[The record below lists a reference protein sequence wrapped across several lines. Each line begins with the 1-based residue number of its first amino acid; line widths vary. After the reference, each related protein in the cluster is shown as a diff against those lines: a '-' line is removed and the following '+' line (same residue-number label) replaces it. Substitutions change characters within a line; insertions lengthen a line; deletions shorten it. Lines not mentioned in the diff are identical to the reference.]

1 MKKKKKI
8 IIAVVAVV
16 LVATVIIAVNAASSA
31 NAAPTQV
38 LVEPIVRDTIVNTVS
53 ARGEV
58 SLLNTETVFSS
69 AASEVGYVYIER
81 NDMVQEGDVLIRF
94 TDRSLERLENRV
106 HEAELALRSAEI
118 ALADSRLPSGET
130 TIENSRLSVVQ
141 AEQDITNL
149 ETTIE
154 TQRRDLE
161 RLRTRIDEQQRT
173 YESNRALF
181 ELGAVSQDT
190 LDNLERSVR
199 DLRDE
204 LENFENTMARNEM
217 SLDAMRQTH
226 SHRQNVYEETRSRT
240 DMREVQNLI
249 AQRQV
254 SVEQARLRLNEAR
267 ADLENFSLE
276 IVAPISGTVSM
287 LAVSRGETIMSD
299 RALVEISDVDNF
311 VVKMDVNER
320 NAAGLALGQEVEI
333 TGAVLGRGSVYGEI
347 TRIGNF
353 AEQRQTA
360 NGQERVMP
368 IEVAVRPSALA
379 SILRPGFSLDARV
392 TIEIK
397 ENVVVVPILATLRD
411 RDGDTYVFVVRDD
424 NTLERRIIELG
435 LYADMTVEVT
445 GQVIALSEGEIIV
458 SQPILTM
465 YDGMVINPLH
475 ADDLETNG
483 RP

>member
-1 MKKKKKI
+1 MKKKTI
-8 IIAVVAVV
+8 VIALGAVALTAAAIFV
-16 LVATVIIAVNAASSA
+16 VNAANTA
-31 NAAPTQV
+31 NSLPNQIA
-38 LVEPIVRDTIVNTVS
+38 VEPIIRDTIINTVS

-81 NDMVQEGDVLIRF
+81 NDMVSEGDVLIRF

-118 ALADSRLPSGET
+118 SLADSRLPAGET
-130 TIENSRLSVVQ
+130 AIESSRLSVVQ

-154 TQRRDLE
+154 TQQRDLE
-161 RLRTRIDEQQRT
+161 RLRTRIEDQQRT
-173 YESNRALF
+173 YDSNRALF
-181 ELGAVSQDT
+181 ELGAVSQDS
-190 LDNLERSVR
+190 LDNLERAVR

-204 LENFENTMARNEM
+204 LENFENSLTRNEM
-217 SLDAMRQTH
+217 SLDAMRATH
-226 SHRQNVYEETRSRT
+226 SHRQSLYEETRSRT

-267 ADLENFSLE
+267 SDLDNFSLE
-276 IVAPISGTVSM
+276 IVAPMSGTVSM

-299 RALVEISDVDNF
+299 RPLVEISDVDNF
-311 VVKMDVNER
+311 VVRMDVNER
-320 NAAGLALGQEVEI
+320 NAAGLRLGQEVEI

-347 TRIGNF
+347 TRIGSF

-368 IEVAVRPSALA
+368 IEVVVRPCELSE
-379 SILRPGFSLDARV
+379 ILRPGFSLDARI

-397 ENVVVVPILATLRD
+397 EDVAVVPILATLRD
-411 RDGDTYVFVVRDD
+411 RSGDTYVFVVRED
-424 NTLERRIIELG
+424 NTLEMRIIELG
-435 LYADMTVEVT
+435 LYADMTVEAI
-445 GQVIALSEGEIIV
+445 GISEGELIV
-458 SQPILTM
+458 SQPTLDM
-465 YDGMVINPLH
+465 YDGMLITPLNS
-475 ADDLETNG
+475 ADSDANG
-483 RP
+483 GL